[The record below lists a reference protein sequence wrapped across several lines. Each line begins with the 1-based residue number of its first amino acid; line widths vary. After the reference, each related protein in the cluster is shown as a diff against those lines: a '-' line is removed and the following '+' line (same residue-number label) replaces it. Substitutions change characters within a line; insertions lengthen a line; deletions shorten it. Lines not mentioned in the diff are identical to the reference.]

1 IKTISRY
8 LGGLDVKRNGNRV
21 QIFNLL
27 HAISFYTG
35 HPYAKPFEMQ
45 IDKSAFFVEG
55 VGFSDKSNEDLALS
69 LKEDLVFALF
79 DSARKALQHYYG
91 PKLRVGFSI

>member
-45 IDKSAFFVEG
+45 IDISDFFVEG
-55 VGFSDKSNEDLALS
+55 FGFSDENNEVLALA
-69 LKEDLVFALF
+69 LKEDFVLALF
-79 DSARKALQHYYG
+79 DSARKALQHHYG
-91 PKLRVGFSI
+91 PKLI